1 MLNLLH
7 PTLPYSTYAG
17 IKFINCA
24 TIRAAWGRA
33 LATWSVHH
41 PKLSFTDVTSE
52 CAESGDSSGGPVAG
66 EGCSLAE
73 IWVSVKPGTPA
84 LTDAAASATTSY
96 VYTHDFHH
104 TDGRAASAG
113 IYRANGTVTP
123 TLTLLTLT

>member
-1 MLNLLH
+1 M
-7 PTLPYSTYAG
+7 
-17 IKFINCA
+17 
-24 TIRAAWGRA
+24 
-33 LATWSVHH
+33 
-41 PKLSFTDVTSE
+41 
-52 CAESGDSSGGPVAG
+52 AG

-113 IYRANGTVTP
+113 IYCANGTVTP

>member
-1 MLNLLH
+1 MSRVDRH
-7 PTLPYSTYAG
+7 APYSIYVAG

-33 LATWSVHH
+33 LATWAVHH

-73 IWVSVKPGTPA
+73 IWVSTKPGTPA

-96 VYTHDFHH
+96 VYTNDFHH
-104 TDGRAASAG
+104 TDGARRKSWAPG
-113 IYRANGTVTP
+113 LG
-123 TLTLLTLT
+123 LG